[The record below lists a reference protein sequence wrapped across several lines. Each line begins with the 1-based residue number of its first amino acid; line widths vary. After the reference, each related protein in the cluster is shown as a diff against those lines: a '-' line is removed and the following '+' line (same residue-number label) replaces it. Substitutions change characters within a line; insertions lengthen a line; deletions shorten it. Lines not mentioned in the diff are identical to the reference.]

1 MRACVRAC
9 VCYAHMQTHVHICM
23 VDFKNW
29 FSFAILPALF
39 LGFGFGWDSAFDI
52 FYLPLS
58 RSETM
63 FKRRYKVNL
72 FFNHENG
79 LTMRRN
85 TLKYSLHYQVCPH
98 RVQSVRAPLPFPT
111 FSPDSFPDSEQE

>member
-1 MRACVRAC
+1 MCMLCTHANTRADM
-9 VCYAHMQTHVHICM
+9 Y

-85 TLKYSLHYQVCPH
+85 TPLSPLIF
-98 RVQSVRAPLPFPT
+98 RVQNKQNYLY
-111 FSPDSFPDSEQE
+111 